1 MAAPSAGLGCAL
13 LLALGLAAGPA
24 LAASA
29 PAAGT
34 PAADRPAAAAGAG
47 HASPRPSQ
55 ASSASAAAASPGETF
70 SHGYFDKAPVYRP
83 AGDPRGVALV
93 LSGLDGWTAQDQ
105 ALAESLRTQ
114 GLLAAGIDVKK
125 MIGSMRRDGADCL
138 GPQGDFDNF
147 SRFLQ
152 ARYQLNGYHQ
162 PVLVGSGPVGAALAY
177 GAAATAPADTF
188 SGAISWGLVSTDLKL
203 PLKLC
208 RDHAPI
214 AKAQPGQ
221 GHVYSLLPAAKLA
234 DPWLVFPQAGGDAAT
249 TALVQSVPGATLM
262 PAVDGN
268 RIDALLAD
276 AYTRLSPHQQSTA
289 APPAAVK
296 DLPLVEEPAKAP
308 QGEHDLLAIM
318 LSGDGGWAG
327 IDRDLSDAMNRAGI
341 PVVGFDSLRYFWKAR
356 TPDSTAQDVVRVMRY
371 YQSQPQWKRSRI
383 LLIGYS
389 QGADVMP
396 FVLNRL
402 PADLR
407 AQVATA
413 LLIGMGDK
421 ASFEFHVT
429 NWIKSNDKGLPT
441 LPEAEKLPRGLA
453 LCVYGVEDKEA
464 VCPKLNKAG
473 SPVRILALKG
483 GHHFDG
489 DYDKLAGVL
498 LKATAAPPMLPQS
511 PAAAAGGA
519 TPP

>member
-203 PLKLC
+203 
-208 RDHAPI
+208 
-214 AKAQPGQ
+214 
-221 GHVYSLLPAAKLA
+221 SL
-234 DPWLVFPQAGGDAAT
+234 
-249 TALVQSVPGATLM
+249 
-262 PAVDGN
+262 
-268 RIDALLAD
+268 I
-276 AYTRLSPHQQSTA
+276 H
-289 APPAAVK
+289 
-296 DLPLVEEPAKAP
+296 
-308 QGEHDLLAIM
+308 I
-318 LSGDGGWAG
+318 
-327 IDRDLSDAMNRAGI
+327 
-341 PVVGFDSLRYFWKAR
+341 
-356 TPDSTAQDVVRVMRY
+356 
-371 YQSQPQWKRSRI
+371 
-383 LLIGYS
+383 
-389 QGADVMP
+389 
-396 FVLNRL
+396 
-402 PADLR
+402 
-407 AQVATA
+407 
-413 LLIGMGDK
+413 
-421 ASFEFHVT
+421 
-429 NWIKSNDKGLPT
+429 
-441 LPEAEKLPRGLA
+441 
-453 LCVYGVEDKEA
+453 
-464 VCPKLNKAG
+464 
-473 SPVRILALKG
+473 
-483 GHHFDG
+483 
-489 DYDKLAGVL
+489 
-498 LKATAAPPMLPQS
+498 
-511 PAAAAGGA
+511 
-519 TPP
+519 